1 MKDTYIKITE
11 EGDDYSPSAD
21 DYTPSEDE
29 IKLDNYTDVEY
40 TSPYNDNYDDIL
52 DVGGVIEAG
61 SIFDDR

>member
-1 MKDTYIKITE
+1 MKDTYIKVT
-11 EGDDYSPSAD
+11 DTNDD

-29 IKLDNYTDVEY
+29 IMLDNYSEVEY
-40 TSPYNDNYDDIL
+40 TSPYTDNFDDLL